1 MLGPNYK
8 KMKIKNFEN
17 INILESSLVKK
28 ISLCVS
34 DAIRKYGDARI
45 LLSGGSTPIN
55 LYSLLSQENINWGKV
70 KIGLVDER
78 FVDQKSDFSNESH
91 IKKNLIKNYAKT
103 AILSP
108 MVCCI
113 DNELLNLEMVSDSYS
128 CFIERTDFTLLGMG
142 NDGHTASIFPNDKE
156 SDELMNSINIGVY
169 TTKAPNY
176 PYNRITCSKEF
187 IARSNDIV
195 LFFTGKHKFNVLK
208 NSSNTNVPISYFVKN
223 ANEMEIYYTQ

>member
-1 MLGPNYK
+1 MLGANYK
-8 KMKIKNFEN
+8 KMNIKNFEN
-17 INILESSLVKK
+17 INTLESTLVKK

-34 DAIRKYGDARI
+34 DAIKKYGDARI

-55 LYSLLSQENINWGKV
+55 LYSLLSKENVDWGKV

-78 FVDQKSDFSNESH
+78 FVDQKSEYSNESH
-91 IKKNLIKNYAKT
+91 IKNNLVKNWAKT
-103 AILSP
+103 AILSS

-113 DNELLNLEMVSDSYS
+113 DNESLNLEMVSNSYS
-128 CFIERTDFTLLGMG
+128 CFMERTDFTLLGMG

-169 TTKAPNY
+169 STKAPNY

-187 IARSNDIV
+187 IAKSKAIV
-195 LFFTGKHKFNVLK
+195 LFFTGVHKFNVLK
-208 NSSNTNVPISYFVKN
+208 NSSKTNLPISYFVKN
-223 ANEMEIYYTQ
+223 AKEMEIYYTQ

>member
-1 MLGPNYK
+1 MQ
-8 KMKIKNFEN
+8 IKNFEN

-28 ISLCVS
+28 ISLYISV
-34 DAIRKYGDARI
+34 AIKNYGDARI

-55 LYSLLSQENINWGKV
+55 LYSSLSQENIDWGKV
-70 KIGLVDER
+70 KVGLVDER
-78 FVDQKSDFSNESH
+78 FVDQKSNYSNETH
-91 IKKNLIKNYAKT
+91 IKNNLIKNSAKT
-103 AILSP
+103 AILSS

-113 DNELLNLEMVSDSYS
+113 DDELLNLEMVRSNYS

-156 SDELMNSINIGVY
+156 SDKLMNSINIGVF

-187 IARSNDIV
+187 IAKSNAIV
-195 LFFTGKHKFNVLK
+195 LFFTGEHKFNILK
-208 NSSNTNVPISYFVKN
+208 NSNNTNVPISYFVKN
-223 ANEMEIYYTQ
+223 YKEMEIYYTQ

>member
-1 MLGPNYK
+1 MIGPNYK

>member
-1 MLGPNYK
+1 
-8 KMKIKNFEN
+8 MKIKDFEN

-34 DAIRKYGDARI
+34 DAIKKYGDARI

-55 LYSLLSQENINWGKV
+55 LYSLLSKENVDWGKV

-78 FVDQKSDFSNESH
+78 FIDKDSEFSNESN
-91 IKKNLIKNYAKT
+91 IKKNLIKNCAKT
-103 AILSP
+103 AILSS

-113 DNELLNLEMVSDSYS
+113 DNESLNLEMVSSSYS

-156 SDELMNSINIGVY
+156 SDELMNSIDVGVFS
-169 TTKAPNY
+169 TKAPNY

-187 IARSNDIV
+187 ITNSIAIV
-195 LFFTGKHKFNVLK
+195 LFFTGLHKFNVLK
-208 NSSNTNVPISYFVKN
+208 NSNKTNVPISYFIKN
-223 ANEMEIYYTQ
+223 NKEMEIYYTQ

>member
-1 MLGPNYK
+1 MQ
-8 KMKIKNFEN
+8 IKNFEN

-28 ISLCVS
+28 ISLYISV
-34 DAIRKYGDARI
+34 AIKNYGDARI

-55 LYSLLSQENINWGKV
+55 LYSSLSQENIDWGKV
-70 KIGLVDER
+70 KVGLVDER
-78 FVDQKSDFSNESH
+78 FVDQKSNYSNETL
-91 IKKNLIKNYAKT
+91 IKNNLIKNSAKT
-103 AILSP
+103 AILSS

-113 DNELLNLEMVSDSYS
+113 DDELLNLEMVRSNYS

-156 SDELMNSINIGVY
+156 SDKLMNSINIGVF

-187 IARSNDIV
+187 IAKSNAIV
-195 LFFTGKHKFNVLK
+195 LFFTGEHKFNILK
-208 NSSNTNVPISYFVKN
+208 NLNNTNVPISYFVKN
-223 ANEMEIYYTQ
+223 YKAMEIYYTQ

>member
-1 MLGPNYK
+1 
-8 KMKIKNFEN
+8 MKIKDFEN

-34 DAIRKYGDARI
+34 DAIKKYGDARI
-45 LLSGGSTPIN
+45 LLSGGSTPMN
-55 LYSLLSQENINWGKV
+55 LYSLLSKENVDWGKV

-78 FVDQKSDFSNESH
+78 FIDKDSEFSNESN
-91 IKKNLIKNYAKT
+91 IKKNLIKNCAKT
-103 AILSP
+103 AILSS

-113 DNELLNLEMVSDSYS
+113 DNESLNLEMVSSSYS

-156 SDELMNSINIGVY
+156 SDELMNSIDVGVFS
-169 TTKAPNY
+169 TKAPNY

-187 IARSNDIV
+187 ITNSIAIV
-195 LFFTGKHKFNVLK
+195 LFFTGLHKFNVLK
-208 NSSNTNVPISYFVKN
+208 NSNKTNVPISYFIKN
-223 ANEMEIYYTQ
+223 NKEMEIYYTQ

>member
-1 MLGPNYK
+1 MN
-8 KMKIKNFEN
+8 IKNFEN
-17 INILESSLVKK
+17 INTLESTLVKK

-34 DAIRKYGDARI
+34 DAIKKYGDARI

-55 LYSLLSQENINWGKV
+55 LYSLLSKENVDWRKV

-78 FVDQKSDFSNESH
+78 FVDQKSEYSNESH
-91 IKKNLIKNYAKT
+91 IKKNLVKNWAKT
-103 AILSP
+103 AILSS

-113 DNELLNLEMVSDSYS
+113 DDELLNLEMVSSSYS
-128 CFIERTDFTLLGMG
+128 CFMERTDFTLLGMG

-169 TTKAPNY
+169 STKAPNY

-187 IARSNDIV
+187 IAKSNAIV
-195 LFFTGKHKFNVLK
+195 LFFTGVHKFNVLK
-208 NSSNTNVPISYFVKN
+208 DLSNTNLPISYFVKN
-223 ANEMEIYYTQ
+223 AKEMEIYYTQ

>member
-1 MLGPNYK
+1 
-8 KMKIKNFEN
+8 MKIKNFEN

-28 ISLCVS
+28 ISLYISV
-34 DAIRKYGDARI
+34 AIKNYGDARI

-55 LYSLLSQENINWGKV
+55 LYSSLSQENIDWGKV
-70 KIGLVDER
+70 KVGLVDER
-78 FVDQKSDFSNESH
+78 FVDQKSNYSNETL
-91 IKKNLIKNYAKT
+91 IKNNLIKNSAKT
-103 AILSP
+103 AILSS

-113 DNELLNLEMVSDSYS
+113 DDELLNLEMVRSNYS

-156 SDELMNSINIGVY
+156 SDKLMNSINIGVF

-187 IARSNDIV
+187 IAKSNAIV
-195 LFFTGKHKFNVLK
+195 LFFTGEHKFNILK
-208 NSSNTNVPISYFVKN
+208 NSNNTNVPISYFVKN
-223 ANEMEIYYTQ
+223 YKEMEIYYTQ

>member
-1 MLGPNYK
+1 MLGLNYK